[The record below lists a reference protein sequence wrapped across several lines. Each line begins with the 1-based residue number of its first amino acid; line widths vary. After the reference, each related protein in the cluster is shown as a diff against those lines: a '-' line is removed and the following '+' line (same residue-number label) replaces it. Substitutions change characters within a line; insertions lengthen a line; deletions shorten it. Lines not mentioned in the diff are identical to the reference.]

1 MSINRVHQFYPAL
14 PSEPATSEGN
24 AGGGGS
30 SASTPAS
37 GSSAPPA
44 DTPAP
49 APEFGAEENFQDFL
63 QSVAEHEKQQGAP
76 PAEQPPAPE
85 QQDEAADKTEDSKPA
100 TPSLKEQLAEAVRA
114 REAAEARLAA
124 LEKPA
129 PQEAPPA
136 SAQDNDPEPDPAN
149 YEFGLADAK
158 YIADTA
164 RWNARQEFVAQ
175 EQQRAVKAELAAIE
189 TSWNQRIT
197 DQRIAE
203 QYPDFV
209 EKVVKGAD
217 RDDWALSAVG
227 ALLIKNSEFGPDVA
241 YHLASNPEE
250 SRRIAAMDPYEQM
263 RAIARLEGRYEALA
277 SAPKAPATP
286 PKVAPSAPNPPNRV
300 RGAGG
305 KFAVDGDTE
314 DFAAFSKYADTVL
327 SSR

>member
-1 MSINRVHQFYPAL
+1 MTMNINEIHFNPAL
-14 PSEPATSEGN
+14 PSDSPGSEGN

-30 SASTPAS
+30 SASIPANGS
-37 GSSAPPA
+37 GAPPA
-44 DTPAP
+44 DTSV
-49 APEFGAEENFQDFL
+49 PELGTEENFQDFL
-63 QSVAEHEKQQGAP
+63 ENIAAREKQDSP
-76 PAEQPPAPE
+76 VEQPSAPE
-85 QQDEAADKTEDSKPA
+85 QQDVAVDKTEDSKPA
-100 TPSLKEQLAEAVRA
+100 TPSLEEQLAEAIRA

-129 PQEAPPA
+129 NQEARPA
-136 SAQDNDPEPDPAN
+136 PAQDYDPEPDPAN

-164 RWNARQEFVAQ
+164 RWNARQEFIAQ

-189 TSWNQRIT
+189 NSWNQRIN
-197 DQRIAE
+197 DQKIAE
-203 QYPDFV
+203 KYPDFM

-217 RDDWALSAVG
+217 RDAWALSAVG

-305 KFAVDGDTE
+305 KFAVEGDTE
-314 DFAAFSKYADTVL
+314 DFAAFSKYADKVL